1 MIVYK
6 LGGAALQHCLSS
18 ATVFAELARHAPG
31 PFAIVHGGGPE
42 ITATAA
48 KLGIESTFIDGQ
60 RVTDAAMLNVVLMAL
75 RGKTNS
81 ELVLRINHAGLRAL
95 GGSGLDANLFE
106 CREENPAL
114 GLVGKVSHVNSEW
127 VRVAVENGFCPVIA
141 SVGLLTSSAG
151 VPQGPCNINAD
162 LAATAL
168 AQSLAAK
175 EFVFTTDAEGVL
187 DEHGDCIPHLT
198 VAQTSELI
206 RRGVIKGGM
215 IVKIR
220 AALEFLESAPA
231 STLRIAGGK
240 SPEQIARVFS
250 DPSFGTRITAL

>member
-6 LGGAALQHCLSS
+6 LGGAALQHGLSS
-18 ATVFAELARHAPG
+18 STVFAELARNTSG

-48 KLGIESTFIDGQ
+48 KFGIESTFIDGQ

-81 ELVLRINHAGLRAL
+81 ELVLRLNHAGLRAL
-95 GGSGLDANLFE
+95 GGSGFDANLFE

-114 GLVGKVSHVNSEW
+114 GLVGKVTRVNSGW
-127 VRVAVENGFCPVIA
+127 VQLALEHGYCPVIA
-141 SVGLLTSSAG
+141 SVGLLTSASGLAL
-151 VPQGPCNINAD
+151 GPCNINAD

-187 DEHGDCIPHLT
+187 DEKGNCIPHLT

-206 RRGVIKGGM
+206 QRGVIQGGM

-220 AALEFLESAPA
+220 AALEFLASAPA

-240 SPEQIARVFS
+240 TPEQIARVFA
-250 DPSFGTRITAL
+250 DPNFGTRITVR